1 VYFDPVDDLAVI
13 AVDGLDVSPLD
24 LTSNLPAGS
33 PAVTAGYPF
42 GGPFTASASQVI
54 SVSQQLVG
62 DIYGQDPSLRQV
74 YTLAADVNHGD
85 SGGPLLSK
93 SGDVAGVVFATSTET
108 DNVGYALAMDEVQP
122 VATVAP
128 SLSASV
134 TTGGCI
140 SG

>member
-1 VYFDPVDDLAVI
+1 M
-13 AVDGLDVSPLD
+13 
-24 LTSNLPAGS
+24 
-33 PAVTAGYPF
+33 TAGYPF
-42 GGPFTASASQVI
+42 GGPFAASASQVI
-54 SVSQQLVG
+54 SVSQQLVA

-74 YTLAADVNHGD
+74 YTLAADVKHGD
-85 SGGPLLSK
+85 SGGPLLSE

-122 VATVAP
+122 VATAAP